1 MRDLALINFNVFR
14 LPEVIWKRILEE
26 SENFSKKR
34 LEVSDGLQSK
44 VVEEIKTFKANK
56 AQIFKKVC

>member
-14 LPEVIWKRILEE
+14 LPDVIWKRILEE